1 MSNFQWKKIESKK
14 DAIYCIVE
22 NVKRIDLKN
31 LDISGKNFEKELDSH
46 MEEFFKYMEFNE
58 IMKEYINAI
67 LNSIENNKAS
77 NEIKIQYFEY
87 FCNTFW
93 GNYGIDGI
101 KQCSNRE
108 KMCKISQNLFDY
120 SSFEFKA
127 DIAEYIE
134 EDKKINFL
142 DSYFEYIDPIRKI
155 EIIES
160 LNDDDKKA

>member
-93 GNYGIDGI
+93 GN
-101 KQCSNRE
+101 
-108 KMCKISQNLFDY
+108 
-120 SSFEFKA
+120 
-127 DIAEYIE
+127 
-134 EDKKINFL
+134 
-142 DSYFEYIDPIRKI
+142 
-155 EIIES
+155 
-160 LNDDDKKA
+160 

>member
-120 SSFEFKA
+120 SSF
-127 DIAEYIE
+127 
-134 EDKKINFL
+134 
-142 DSYFEYIDPIRKI
+142 
-155 EIIES
+155 
-160 LNDDDKKA
+160 